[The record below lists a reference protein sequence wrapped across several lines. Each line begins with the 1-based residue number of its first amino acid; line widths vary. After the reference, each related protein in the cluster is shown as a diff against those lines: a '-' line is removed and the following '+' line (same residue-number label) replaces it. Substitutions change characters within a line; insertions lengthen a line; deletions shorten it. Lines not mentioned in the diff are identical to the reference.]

1 MEKAEALSNQIR
13 DMNAQIYEL
22 KKRIKQKTCELK
34 YDCPHESVREEYD
47 DDFHKPHRYYLCLTC
62 GTELNINYKSII
74 S

>member
-47 DDFHKPHRYYLCLTC
+47 DDFHKTTPILFMSHVWHRI
-62 GTELNINYKSII
+62 EH
-74 S
+74 

>member
-1 MEKAEALSNQIR
+1 MTKSETLSNQIR

-22 KKRIKQKTCELK
+22 KKSIIKKKFELELC
-34 YDCPHESVREEYD
+34 CPHEKVREEYD
-47 DDFHKPHRYYLCLTC
+47 DDFHKPKRYYLCLKC

>member
-1 MEKAEALSNQIR
+1 MERTETLSNQIR

-22 KKRIKQKTCELK
+22 KKRIKQKTCELELG
-34 YDCPHESVREEYD
+34 CPHEKVREEYD
-47 DDFHKPHRYYLCLTC
+47 DDFHKPHRYYLCLVC